1 MEVRHFA
8 DRVLVVQEV
17 GLRRAFRSLSLGA
30 AFIHSS
36 LAIER
41 SDLSILAVLPGI
53 GVTTA

>member
-8 DRVLVVQEV
+8 NRVLVVQESV
-17 GLRRAFRSLSLGA
+17 FDRAFRSLSLGA

-41 SDLSILAVLPGI
+41 SDLSILAVSPGI